1 MSGRIL
7 HINNNSGGLFF
18 STDAHL
24 TSNAKQ
30 INLKS
35 SGPIQLSTDKTITL
49 EPQQFISKAS
59 SNQIISVIN
68 ENNENNDNN
77 ITSNKEAIL
86 LKNDLNKGG
95 ITAKSG
101 YDGHHIISSGDINL
115 NAINGTIKIGA
126 SQLNLE
132 NMDGDFDE
140 TDNLTDNIVLES
152 LRKITINSED
162 FYTIASDSIQF
173 ISQSGDI
180 SFSNQI
186 GSSFLKISD
195 NKLYINKN
203 NTSANDYILDIALDN
218 QSLVKDGIKI
228 TSNNNNT
235 EPEINLVN
243 NKLANLSIGLTSQSN
258 LTNNTFYASISNH
271 YLYTTYNLLD
281 NNIVSLSKNIYFEKD
296 KKTIVFLNEKEN
308 KIADENWE
316 YVVSPLYQSS
326 NFKLQAVIKSSKLDI
341 TSKHYKIEITKDN
354 KFTYYTSSNNNNNN
368 NNDYS
373 ASQQEI
379 TITKTPIL
387 LDNQIEI
394 VFPIEKGYSVGDYW
408 IFDIL
413 YKIKIENSSIG
424 RDDNLLNQRCYFV
437 NTPIDNSYIT
447 TKNNTD
453 LQLETNS
460 YSRIKLGNQGGISI
474 NSDISKPHTVILDTN
489 LERETTILDNIST
502 YDTQYKDNFGYF
514 IVYEELPS
522 TTYSNVI
529 LEHYLEEGQ
538 LDINFKKQRINSS
551 QNGFHQQPRLTYL
564 YRNRNVNKNNNTHNN
579 TKSNSFIITWLK
591 HNKEDNNYNLYS
603 QLYTNNKKRK
613 NFDIPLGIIYNSEN
627 RVDLNS
633 IQLNNNT
640 ILISWCGED
649 SDVHNFSIYGILIDF
664 GSNIIKER
672 FKISNSSQYSCYNPV
687 PYCINVDE
695 YIIFYQEK
703 VGELY
708 NVKYKNINVNANIN
722 TTEEIFL
729 ISTYSFIKPIYDAN
743 TLKFYIPFNDN
754 LVTNNYKQI
763 TSINNLYIVKDTN
776 TTLKFKTKI
785 TKLNDNILYFDM
797 NTDMNTDILQEGDI
811 ISIYTNDDF
820 LMKTK
825 IVIKNETNIMISK
838 NSDFNI
844 CLYSF
849 QYNNDNKQLT
859 TCYNT
864 YNLFTELQEDT
875 KSIIQMIKINNYILL
890 ASIINNNTIH
900 YLLLDENTKE
910 IKQYNTINSSFYKKT
925 NLITTNLNNNI
936 MLSWIEN
943 NKIKIKHIEPIK
955 PTLNFYNHLQYNKSR
970 NNLTI
975 GKQDKLLNSTLHING
990 SFSSS
995 FKIIDK
1001 NYYLTNI
1008 DNTILVDTSSKDITI
1023 YLNNN
1028 ETFYG
1033 MKNTIKIIKG
1043 GNKVFIKTIG
1053 KTLIDG
1059 KQEFIIENIYDKITL
1074 QSTGINWFII

>member
-1 MSGRIL
+1 MSGRLL
-7 HINNNSGGLFF
+7 HINNTSGGLFF

-49 EPQQFISKAS
+49 EPQHFISKAS
-59 SNQIISVIN
+59 SNQIISII
-68 ENNENNDNN
+68 NENNDNN

-95 ITAKSG
+95 ITAQSG
-101 YDGHHIISSGDINL
+101 NDGHHIISTGDINL

-203 NTSANDYILDIALDN
+203 NTSANDYILDITLDN
-218 QSLVKDGIKI
+218 QSLVNDGIKI
-228 TSNNNNT
+228 TSNNNKT

-243 NKLANLSIGLTSQSN
+243 NKLANLSLGLTSQSN
-258 LTNNTFYASISNH
+258 LTNTTFYASISNH

-296 KKTIVFLNEKEN
+296 KKTITFLNKKEN

-316 YVVSPLYQSS
+316 YVVSSLYQSS
-326 NFKLQAVIKSSKLDI
+326 NFQLQASIKSSKLDI
-341 TSKHYKIEITKDN
+341 TAKHYKIEITKEN

-368 NNDYS
+368 NNNNVNS

-394 VFPIEKGYSVGDYW
+394 VFPIEKGYNVGDYW

-413 YKIKIENSSIG
+413 YKIKIKDSSIG
-424 RDDNLLNQRCYFV
+424 SDNNLLNQRCYFV
-437 NTPIDNSYIT
+437 NTPINNSYIT
-447 TKNNTD
+447 TNNNTD

-474 NSDISKPHTVILDTN
+474 NSDIPKPHTFTLNTN

-502 YDTQYKDNFGYF
+502 YDTQYKDNMGYF
-514 IVYEELPS
+514 IVYEELPT
-522 TTYSNVI
+522 TTYSNII

-551 QNGFHQQPRLTYL
+551 QNGFHQQPTLTYL
-564 YRNRNVNKNNNTHNN
+564 YRNRNVDNN
-579 TKSNSFIITWLK
+579 TKSNDFIIMWLK
-591 HNKEDNNYNLYS
+591 YNKEDNNYNLYS
-603 QLYTNNKKRK
+603 QIYTNNKKRK
-613 NFDIPLGIIYNSEN
+613 NFDIPLGVIYNSEKC
-627 RVDLNS
+627 VDLNS
-633 IQLNNNT
+633 IQINNNT

-664 GSNIIKER
+664 GCNIIKDR
-672 FKISNSSQYSCYNPV
+672 FQISNSSQYSYYNPV
-687 PYCINVDE
+687 PYCINSNE

-708 NVKYKNINVNANIN
+708 NIKYKNININTNIN
-722 TTEEIFL
+722 TIEEIYL
-729 ISTYSFIKPIYDAN
+729 ISTYSLIKPFYDAN
-743 TLKFYIPFNDN
+743 TLKFYIPFNDH
-754 LVTNNYKQI
+754 LATNNYKQI
-763 TSINNLYIVKDTN
+763 TSVNNLYIVKDIN
-776 TTLKFKTKI
+776 TTLEFKTKI
-785 TKLNDNILYFDM
+785 TKINDNILYFDM
-797 NTDMNTDILQEGDI
+797 NTDMNNNDTLHEGDI

-825 IVIKNETNIMISK
+825 IVIKNENNIIISK

-859 TCYNT
+859 VCYNT
-864 YNLFTELQEDT
+864 YNLFTELQDDT
-875 KSIIQMIKINNYILL
+875 KSIIQMLKINNYILL

-925 NLITTNLNNNI
+925 NLITTHLNNNI

-943 NKIKIKHIEPIK
+943 NKVIIKHIEPIN
-955 PTLNFYNHLQYNKSR
+955 PTLNLYNHFQYNKSR

-995 FKIIDK
+995 FKIIDE
-1001 NYYLTNI
+1001 NYYLTNT
-1008 DNTILVDTSSKDITI
+1008 DNTILVDTSSRDITI

-1033 MKNTIKIIKG
+1033 IKNTIKIIKG
-1043 GNKVFIKTIG
+1043 DNKVFIKTIG
-1053 KTLIDG
+1053 RTLIDG
-1059 KQEFIIENIYDKITL
+1059 EHEFIMGTIYDKITV
-1074 QSTGINWFII
+1074 QSTGIEWFII